1 MIQVLGTNLFN
12 TLLFLV
18 WGVLD
23 LLLLLAV
30 FRLFGRAGLIGL
42 IAASVVLMNILV
54 TKSVMIFGVGATGG
68 NVLYAGI
75 FLATDLISEYYGG
88 KQARRA
94 VAVGFIASVLAL
106 TASQVTLA
114 FVPAPWDWADA
125 SLHALF
131 TPVTRII
138 LGSLVAYLIAQN
150 LDTFLYGIK
159 WI

>member
-68 NVLYAGI
+68 NVPADRRGGI
-75 FLATDLISEYYGG
+75 KDQLE
-88 KQARRA
+88 RRL
-94 VAVGFIASVLAL
+94 VL
-106 TASQVTLA
+106 SGDNPQVT
-114 FVPAPWDWADA
+114 P
-125 SLHALF
+125 
-131 TPVTRII
+131 
-138 LGSLVAYLIAQN
+138 
-150 LDTFLYGIK
+150 
-159 WI
+159 